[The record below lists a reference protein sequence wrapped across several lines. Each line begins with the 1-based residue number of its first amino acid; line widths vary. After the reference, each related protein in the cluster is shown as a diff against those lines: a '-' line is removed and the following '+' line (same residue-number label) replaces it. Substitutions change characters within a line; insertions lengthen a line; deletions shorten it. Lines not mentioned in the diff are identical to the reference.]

1 MTSDE
6 IMLISTGGVLI
17 RTRVADIREMG
28 RATQGVT
35 LISLDDGEKLAGL
48 EKVAESVA
56 EIEAEAE
63 GLGEAA
69 GDAGGKFRSG
79 GRGCRG
85 GMMSRVWNFS
95 AGPAALP
102 EEVLRRRRKNCSTGM
117 APACSVME
125 MSHRGKEFT
134 GIIEQAEAD
143 LRELMGMPAN
153 YKVLFLQGG
162 ATLQFAQIPMNLLA
176 GRSADYIVTGAW
188 SKKAFKEAQ
197 RIGKVRE
204 RVRRTT
210 EVSNFTRLPT
220 AEEIKLDPFA
230 AYLHVCTNETI
241 HGVEIPA
248 ERIADTGVPLV
259 ADMSSHILSRP
270 VPVEK
275 FGLIYAGAQKNIG
288 PSGLTLVIVRQRP
301 ARHGAADHPDVMDY
315 AVMAENGSML
325 NTPPTYGIYIAGLV
339 FQWLKRQGGLE
350 GIAAVNAEKA
360 RILYEAIDGSGG
372 FYANP
377 VDPDCRSRMNVP
389 FTLAAPELD
398 AVFLAEAKAAGLM
411 SLKGHKS
418 VGGMRASIYNAV
430 ALEGVQVLVDF
441 MNDFA
446 KRNG

>member
-1 MTSDE
+1 
-6 IMLISTGGVLI
+6 
-17 RTRVADIREMG
+17 
-28 RATQGVT
+28 
-35 LISLDDGEKLAGL
+35 
-48 EKVAESVA
+48 
-56 EIEAEAE
+56 
-63 GLGEAA
+63 
-69 GDAGGKFRSG
+69 
-79 GRGCRG
+79 
-85 GMMSRVWNFS
+85 MSRIWNFS

-102 EEVLRRRRKNCSTGM
+102 EEVLQQAQAEMLDWHG
-117 APACSVME
+117 AGCSVME
-125 MSHRGKEFT
+125 MSHRGKEFMS
-134 GIIEQAEAD
+134 ILDQAEAD
-143 LRELMGMPAN
+143 LRELMGIPEQ

-162 ATLQFAQIPMNLLA
+162 ATQQFAQIPMNLLA
-176 GRSADYIVTGAW
+176 GRSADYIVTGSW

-197 RIGKVRE
+197 RIGNVRCAA
-204 RVRRTT
+204 TT
-210 EVSNFTRLPT
+210 ESSGFTRLPV

-270 VPVEK
+270 VNVEK

-288 PSGLTLVIVRQRP
+288 PSGLTLVVVHRDLLGMAPLTIP
-301 ARHGAADHPDVMDY
+301 TVMDY

-325 NTPPTYGIYIAGLV
+325 NTPPTYAIYIAGLV
-339 FQWLKRQGGLE
+339 FQWLKRQGGLP

-360 RILYEAIDGSGG
+360 RLLYAAIDESEG
-372 FYANP
+372 FYTNP
-377 VDPDCRSRMNVP
+377 VDPDCRSAMNVP
-389 FTLAAPELD
+389 FVLANAELD
-398 AVFLAEAKAAGLM
+398 AAFLAESKAAGLA

-430 ALEGVQVLVDF
+430 SLEAVQALVAF

>member
-1 MTSDE
+1 
-6 IMLISTGGVLI
+6 
-17 RTRVADIREMG
+17 
-28 RATQGVT
+28 
-35 LISLDDGEKLAGL
+35 
-48 EKVAESVA
+48 
-56 EIEAEAE
+56 
-63 GLGEAA
+63 
-69 GDAGGKFRSG
+69 
-79 GRGCRG
+79 
-85 GMMSRVWNFS
+85 MSRIWNFS

-102 EEVLRRRRKNCSTGM
+102 EEVLQQAQAEMLDWHG
-117 APACSVME
+117 AGCSVME
-125 MSHRGKEFT
+125 MSHRGKEFMS
-134 GIIEQAEAD
+134 ILDQAEAD
-143 LRELMGMPAN
+143 LRELMGIPEQ

-162 ATLQFAQIPMNLLA
+162 ATQQFAQIPMNLLA
-176 GRSADYIVTGAW
+176 GRSADYIVTGSW

-197 RIGKVRE
+197 RIGNVRCAA
-204 RVRRTT
+204 TT
-210 EVSNFTRLPT
+210 ESSGFTRLPV

-270 VPVEK
+270 VNVEK

-288 PSGLTLVIVRQRP
+288 PSGLTLVVVHRDLLGMAPLTIP
-301 ARHGAADHPDVMDY
+301 TVMDY

-325 NTPPTYGIYIAGLV
+325 NTPPTYAIYIAGLV
-339 FQWLKRQGGLE
+339 FQWLKRQGGLP

-360 RILYEAIDGSGG
+360 RLLYAAIDGSEG
-372 FYANP
+372 FYTNP
-377 VDPDCRSRMNVP
+377 VDPDCRSAMNVP
-389 FTLAAPELD
+389 FVLANPDLD
-398 AVFLAEAKAAGLM
+398 AAFLAESKAAGLA

-430 ALEGVQVLVDF
+430 SLEAVQALVAF